1 MTIYSQTEKV
11 YKGLPYAFRCR
22 VFGKYDKEFIE
33 TSPNRV
39 NKSYTDLTDYDGF
52 HYTTEMKSTI
62 NAIQYGNP
70 TISDTG
76 IASGFATTRY
86 LTITSPDLTAVS
98 KWRVYSKIYITT
110 LDKYQFWFQS
120 PIAIGLDKTNH
131 MHVWRLPSGNVAS
144 DFTFSANTW
153 YWVLF
158 EFTGSAYKGYYKT
171 AETDEWTEIINVAS
185 TDKITYTDT
194 ETYIGL
200 NPNNTSEYFYGSI
213 DLTEE
218 RLEIGSEYFPDVWN
232 TAWTGATEQFKVYDF
247 SQTILPWKWEYQNKL
262 QVSRYCLSS
271 TDQSKTYYSN
281 QINGTITGTLTT
293 SVDRAMSGFSGSNYL
308 KLPNAFMPASN
319 TWEIVWKVKTGSSVT
334 TQQFL
339 FGSSTGF
346 FNTVGGELMASG
358 KFGVGISTNGTSW
371 DVGWMGG
378 ATVVTA
384 NTWYWL
390 KISFNGTEYKLELST
405 DGETFNLEKSITS
418 STTIYQNA
426 STSIMHLGTMGN
438 KTTYWGGSLD
448 LGESYIKIGDSIWWR
463 GMNKETVPSMLYG
476 KTIGTTNNVYVI
488 NGDESLSAE
497 DGSQPLDTSA
507 TNPRFLGTI

>member
-1 MTIYSQTEKV
+1 MTIYSQTKEV

-22 VFGKYDKEFIE
+22 VFGKYDEEFIE

-52 HYTTEMKSTI
+52 HYTTEMISNV
-62 NAIQYGNP
+62 NATQYGNP
-70 TISDTG
+70 TISDDG

-86 LTITSPDLTAVS
+86 LTITSPDLTTVS

-131 MHVWRLPSGNVAS
+131 MHVWRLPSGDVAS

-171 AETDEWTEIINVAS
+171 AETDEWIEIINVPS

-213 DLTEE
+213 DLSEE
-218 RLEIGSEYFPDVWN
+218 RLEIASEYFPDAWN
-232 TAWTGATEQFKVYDF
+232 IAWTGATEQFKVYDF
-247 SQTILPWKWEYQNKL
+247 SQTVLPWKWGYQNKL

-281 QINGTITGTLTT
+281 QINGTVTGTLTT
-293 SVDRAMSGFSGSNYL
+293 NSSRAMSGFSSSNYL
-308 KLPNAFMPASN
+308 TVLSQWNPLNNPWKIHLKITTGATDNTTKYIFGQPTTNYTTPQLDLVNKSLKLYISSN
-319 TWEIVWKVKTGSSVT
+319 K
-334 TQQFL
+334 
-339 FGSSTGF
+339 
-346 FNTVGGELMASG
+346 
-358 KFGVGISTNGTSW
+358 TSW
-371 DVGWMGG
+371 DIAKGETCSIDLEPNTTYDVDVEFTGTSYTISVNGVIG
-378 ATVVTA
+378 LTVTTSTA
-384 NTWYWL
+384 DYSGTYPLILGYDHGNAA
-390 KISFNGTEYKLELST
+390 FNGY
-405 DGETFNLEKSITS
+405 I
-418 STTIYQNA
+418 
-426 STSIMHLGTMGN
+426 HLN
-438 KTTYWGGSLD
+438 
-448 LGESYIKIGDSIWWR
+448 ESYIEFNGVEVWR
-463 GMNKETVPSMLYG
+463 GIKKETVPSMSYG

-497 DGSQPLDTSA
+497 SNSQPLDTSA
-507 TNPRFLGTI
+507 TNPRYLGTI